1 MSRSFML
8 LPLLSLALSA
18 QGVKPATKPAAKAAA
33 KPGAQTKAKSAKS
46 DDSPVLARIGGSVLT
61 QADVDAF
68 LENLPP
74 QQRMQLQY
82 TPGGMGR
89 MVQEL
94 AELKLVAEMARRDG
108 LEDTPTYQRRLQSVK
123 TQLLTR
129 AYLEQKDTELRAK
142 GEVNDEE
149 VKAYFEGHK
158 EKFETPAT
166 YDARHILIGKRP
178 QGAEKDRTE
187 EEMQARVKE
196 VMSAVAA
203 GKPFED
209 LVESFTDDGGSKNTK
224 GLYQAVRKG
233 QFVPEFEKA
242 ALSQEIGKVG
252 EPVKTQYGL
261 HIIRVEKRS
270 EAEMPAFDAV
280 KDNAKQ
286 QAQQEKSLKVWNDL
300 IASLKKVIPFEM
312 VPPPAA
318 KPAPVMIP
326 APAAKPAPAKAEGDK
341 Q

>member
-18 QGVKPATKPAAKAAA
+18 QGAKPAAKPAAKAAA
-33 KPGAQTKAKSAKS
+33 KPAAPGKTKDAKA
-46 DDSPVLARIGGSVLT
+46 DESPVLARIGGSVLT

-94 AELKLVAEMARRDG
+94 AELKLVAEKAHRLG
-108 LEDTPTYQRRLQSVK
+108 LDHTPTYERRLQSIK

-129 AYLEQKDTELRAK
+129 AYLEKEDASLRAK
-142 GEVNDEE
+142 GEVSDDE

-158 EKFETPAT
+158 DKFETPAT
-166 YDARHILIGKRP
+166 YDARHILIGKHP
-178 QGAEKDRTE
+178 QGAEKDRTD

-209 LVESFTDDGGSKNTK
+209 LVESYTDDGGSKNTK

-252 EPVKTQYGL
+252 EPVKT
-261 HIIRVEKRS
+261 
-270 EAEMPAFDAV
+270 
-280 KDNAKQ
+280 
-286 QAQQEKSLKVWNDL
+286 
-300 IASLKKVIPFEM
+300 
-312 VPPPAA
+312 
-318 KPAPVMIP
+318 
-326 APAAKPAPAKAEGDK
+326 
-341 Q
+341 